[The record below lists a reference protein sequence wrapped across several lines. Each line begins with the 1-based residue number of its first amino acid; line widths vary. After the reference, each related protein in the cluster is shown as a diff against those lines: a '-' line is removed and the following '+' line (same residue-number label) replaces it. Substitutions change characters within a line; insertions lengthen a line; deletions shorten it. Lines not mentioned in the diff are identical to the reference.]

1 MYNIVKCFRKLV
13 SVVLM
18 FSLMT
23 SVCFAQDK
31 QNDEDSLKIQ
41 KIIADMKNESAN
53 FVSEYHTEDILLA
66 KILRDAHIAAIPYGV
81 NLETVNNVEKILY

>member
-1 MYNIVKCFRKLV
+1 
-13 SVVLM
+13 M